1 MTKHRKENR
10 MEVNSIEALVE
21 AGTRDLQAL
30 ADSGNTV
37 ASQWLERIQQQSV
50 DMMKLVVFGEM
61 RVTLQ
66 KVMGTNTEAKRVY
79 EVMFPS

>member
-1 MTKHRKENR
+1 

-21 AGTRDLQAL
+21 AGTRDLQTL

-37 ASQWLERIQQQSV
+37 ASQWLERVQQQSV

-61 RVTLQ
+61 RTTLLEA
-66 KVMGTNTEAKRVY
+66 KENNTEAKRVY
-79 EVMFPS
+79 EVMFPA